1 MPTYQKLI
9 ATSLT
14 PDFREA
20 AEIVEVEV
28 PEPGPGELLV
38 RNRWA
43 GVNATDV
50 NISAGRYSANPTL
63 PLDLGA
69 EAVGVVEAVGEGV
82 EGWSKGQAVATMGVG
97 GGYRELQ
104 TVKAKHAVPVPEAS
118 PEVLSMFVSGITAS
132 IALDVTGEMGSGE
145 TILVTAAAGG
155 TGQYAVQLAKL
166 AGNTVVGTCGSDEK
180 ADLLRDLGVD
190 RAINYRDE
198 DLKAALRESGPFDI
212 VYESVGQRFFD
223 LSLRNL
229 ALKGRLLVIGYVSE
243 YVGGVEETTGPR
255 VYAQI
260 LQKSASIRAFFLPHF
275 AEHYAAHVG
284 KLVGLMQRGS
294 LRVEVDER
302 PFEGVGSVVDAVEHL
317 HSGQSR
323 GKVVVRMS

>member
-14 PDFREA
+14 PHFREA
-20 AEIVEVEV
+20 AEVVEAEVE
-28 PEPGPGELLV
+28 EPGPGEVLV

-50 NISAGRYSANPTL
+50 NISAGRYAADAAVPM
-63 PLDLGA
+63 DLGA
-69 EAVGVVEAVGEGV
+69 EAVGVVEAVGDGV
-82 EGWSKGQAVATMGVG
+82 DGLAVGDAVATMGLG
-97 GGYRELQ
+97 GGYREVQ

-118 PEVLSMFVSGITAS
+118 PEVLSIFVSGITAS
-132 IALDVTGEMGSGE
+132 IALDVVAEMGSRE
-145 TILVTAAAGG
+145 TVLVTAAAGG

-166 AGNTVVGTCGSDEK
+166 AGNTVVGTCGSAEK

-190 RAINYRDE
+190 RAVVYRDE
-198 DLKAALRESGPFDI
+198 DLKAALKEAGPFDV

-223 LSLRNL
+223 LALRYL
-229 ALKGRLLVIGYVSE
+229 ALKGRLVIIGYVSE
-243 YVGGVEETTGPR
+243 YVDGPESVEAPR
-255 VYAQI
+255 VYTQL
-260 LQKSASIRAFFLPHF
+260 LQKSASIRSFFLPHF
-275 AEHYAAHVG
+275 GEHYAEHVG
-284 KLVGLMQRGS
+284 RLVGLMQAGK

-302 PFEGVGSVVDAVEHL
+302 PFEGVGQVVEAVEHL
-317 HSGQSR
+317 HSGASR

>member
-9 ATSLT
+9 ATTLT

-20 AEIVEVEV
+20 AELVEEDV

-50 NISAGRYSANPTL
+50 NISAGRYSADPQL
-63 PLDLGA
+63 PMDLGA

-82 EGWSKGQAVATMGVG
+82 EGWQVGQPVATMGLG
-97 GGYRELQ
+97 GGYREVQ
-104 TVKAKHAVPVPEAS
+104 TVRAKHAVPVPEAS
-118 PEVLSMFVSGITAS
+118 PDVLSILVSGLTAS
-132 IALDVTGEMGSGE
+132 IALDVVGEMGSGE
-145 TILVTAAAGG
+145 TVLVTAAAGG

-180 ADLLRDLGVD
+180 ADLVRDLGAD
-190 RAINYRDE
+190 RAVNYRDA
-198 DLKAALRESGPFDI
+198 DLQAALKEAGPFDV
-212 VYESVGQRFFD
+212 VYESVGRRFFD
-223 LSLRNL
+223 LALRNL

-243 YVGGVEETTGPR
+243 YVDGLEEATGPR

-260 LQKSASIRAFFLPHF
+260 LQKSASVRAFFLPHF
-275 AEHYAAHVG
+275 AEHYAAHVQ
-284 KLVGLMQRGS
+284 KLVGLVQGGD
-294 LRVEVDER
+294 LRVEIDER
-302 PFEGVGSVVDAVEHL
+302 RFEGVGQVVEAVEHL
-317 HSGQSR
+317 HSGRSR
-323 GKVVVRMS
+323 GKVVVRLS